1 MFNPKEN
8 LLDQQLATSG
18 LEMQIL
24 PVLAGISAATAVVG
38 GVMASNQAK
47 KQNKAN
53 KDAEQEQREL
63 NEKIAKQTNE
73 YNDQLDA
80 ADKSNYYAMR
90 DYSHATNLANWE
102 HGKAIQDY
110 QYANVLKQY
119 EKSVAIGN
127 EQLGLN
133 AKGAAL
139 AIESENAA
147 LAEAYLQNGF
157 QRSQNM
163 SALGQVLAEQNI
175 NQQGV
180 VVAKSGIA
188 IDRQAQ
194 NVRLQGIRSKQKFG
208 QQSIQNNLDQL
219 ATRNALAKETAMVE
233 NLAAQ
238 GKAQLGQAGK
248 SMAKRQ
254 QSTMASLHRSLIS
267 LDSELSGKYKQAA
280 IQMAQLNADASLAE
294 MDVGINLQ
302 AIGLKEQQIGLD
314 EQRIEFAI
322 QNAQDDYKFNETV
335 LAENIN
341 SAIKQSERNI
351 EQIQLE
357 REIADFN
364 TAANVMIEPEKMPY
378 SPAPELPPERVFVD
392 RMEAIPGFVP
402 PAQQQNVWAPLI
414 QGVGNAATGLMGGI
428 DPATG
433 KFYGS

>member
-8 LLDQQLATSG
+8 LLDQQLAESG
-18 LEMQIL
+18 LEMQIFGAIGA
-24 PVLAGISAATAVVG
+24 VASVVG
-38 GVMASNQAK
+38 GIMGHSQAK

-53 KDAEQEQREL
+53 KKAEQEQKEL

-80 ADKSNYYAMR
+80 ADKANYYAMR

-110 QYANVLKQY
+110 QYASVLKQY

-180 VVAKSGIA
+180 VIAKSGIA

-280 IQMAQLNADASLAE
+280 IQMAELNADASLAE

-302 AIGLKEQQIGLD
+302 RIGLKEQQIGLD
-314 EQRIEFAI
+314 EQRIELAI

-341 SAIKQSERNI
+341 SAIKQSQRNI
-351 EQIQLE
+351 EQIQFE
-357 REIADFN
+357 REVADFN

-402 PAQQQNVWAPLI
+402 PAQQQNVWAPLV
-414 QGVGNAATGLMGGI
+414 QSVGNVAQIGMQQGW
-428 DPATG
+428 
-433 KFYGS
+433 GS

>member
-18 LEMQIL
+18 LEMQIFG
-24 PVLAGISAATAVVG
+24 VIAGIGAATSIVG
-38 GVMASNQAK
+38 GIMGHNQAK
-47 KQNKAN
+47 KQNKAAKN
-53 KDAEQEQREL
+53 AEQEQKEL

-80 ADKSNYYAMR
+80 ADKANYYAMR

-110 QYANVLKQY
+110 QYASVLKQY

-180 VVAKSGIA
+180 VIAKSGIA

-280 IQMAQLNADASLAE
+280 IQMAELNADASLAE

-302 AIGLKEQQIGLD
+302 RIGLKEQQIGLD
-314 EQRIEFAI
+314 EQRIGLAI

-341 SAIKQSERNI
+341 SAIKQSQRNI

-392 RMEAIPGFVP
+392 RMEAIPGFTP

-414 QGVGNAATGLMGGI
+414 SGVGNAATGLVSAKAGGI
-428 DPATG
+428 FD
-433 KFYGS
+433 